1 MLHFLSF
8 IINNKLVKK
17 LSAKKP
23 WNYDYQIITEAPEL
37 IPKSE
42 VLPAADALF
51 ALPW

>member
-1 MLHFLSF
+1 MK
-8 IINNKLVKK
+8 N

-23 WNYDYQIITEAPEL
+23 WNYDCQIITEALEL

-42 VLPAADALF
+42 VLPAVDALF